1 MKTKSKKSGG
11 LEKLQQRYGYLF
23 TAHWILG
30 LVLFFIVPLITSI
43 IYSFSEISFSG
54 GDISQAFAGFKNF
67 KDIISSDAQYLNNL
81 RDSLGKIFYSLPI
94 IVSLSLILAIILNQ
108 HFVGRTVARAIFFLP
123 VIIAS
128 SYVMVHMAGPHI
140 NAPLFTVANADANA
154 TGGLI
159 DFDGILSGLNL
170 PTQVNQML
178 SDLLG
183 NVFGLIWSC
192 GVQTILFL
200 SGLQSIQASLYEVS
214 KIEGANK
221 WEEFW
226 FITVPMLRHVMT
238 LVIVYTMIELF
249 TAVDSPVMNQ
259 AYTLMQEKQVYDR
272 SSAMLWLYFII
283 VCAVIGLI
291 LFIYNRYCVKKWE

>member
-1 MKTKSKKSGG
+1 MKNKKTLS
-11 LEKLQQRYGYLF
+11 LSFEKKQKIAGYLF
-23 TAHWILG
+23 VLPIILG
-30 LVLFFIVPLITSI
+30 ALVLFMPNLIKTIVFSFNEINLSGDGYTLGWKGFDYYYKVLFVNADFIQYVIRSFGEMLVYVPTI
-43 IYSFSEISFSG
+43 IIFSLFMAS
-54 GDISQAFAGFKNF
+54 
-67 KDIISSDAQYLNNL
+67 
-81 RDSLGKIFYSLPI
+81 
-94 IVSLSLILAIILNQ
+94 VLNQ
-108 HFVGRTVARAIFFLP
+108 KFKGRVIARAIFFLP

-140 NAPLFTVANADANA
+140 NAPLFTVSSGDTN
-154 TGGLI
+154 TYGGLI
-159 DFDGILSGLNL
+159 DFEGILSGLNL
-170 PTQVNQML
+170 PTQVNDML

-200 SGLQSIQASLYEVS
+200 SGLQSIQVSLYEVS

-259 AYTLMQEKQVYDR
+259 AYTLMQEKQIYDR
-272 SSAMLWLYFII
+272 SSAMLWLYFLI

-291 LFIYNRYCVKKWE
+291 LFIYNRYCLRKWE

>member
-1 MKTKSKKSGG
+1 MKNKKRKGG
-11 LEKLQQRYGYLF
+11 LEKRQQRYGYLF

-30 LVLFFIVPLITSI
+30 LIIFFIVPLLSSVM
-43 IYSFSEISFSG
+43 YSFSEISLGADGVTQS
-54 GDISQAFAGFKNF
+54 FKGIANF
-67 KDIISSDAQYLNNL
+67 KYIISEDAQYLDNL
-81 RDSLGKIFYSLPI
+81 RDALGSIFYSLPI

-108 HFVGRTVARAIFFLP
+108 KFVGRTVARAIFFLP

-128 SYVMVHMAGPHI
+128 SYVMVHLAGPHI
-140 NAPLFTVANADANA
+140 NAPIFTVSNSEVNT
-154 TGGLI
+154 TGSLI
-159 DFDGILSGLNL
+159 DFESILSGLNL
-170 PTQVNQML
+170 PTQINDIL
-178 SDLLG
+178 SNLLG

-214 KIEGANK
+214 KIEGANR

-226 FITVPMLRHVMT
+226 FITIPMLRHVMT

-259 AYTLMQEKQVYDR
+259 AYTLMQKKQVYDR
-272 SSAMLWLYFII
+272 SSAMLWFYFLI
-283 VCAVIGLI
+283 VCAVMGLV
-291 LFIYNRYCVKKWE
+291 LFIYNRYCLKKWE

>member
-1 MKTKSKKSGG
+1 MKIKNKKRGG
-11 LEKLQQRYGYLF
+11 LEKLQQQYGYLF
-23 TAHWILG
+23 TAHWIFG
-30 LVLFFIVPLITSI
+30 LILFFIVPLITSI
-43 IYSFSEISFSG
+43 IYAFSEISFSG
-54 GDISQAFAGFKNF
+54 GEISQVFAGLKNF
-67 KDIISSDAQYLNNL
+67 KHIISSDAQYLDNL
-81 RDSLGKIFYSLPI
+81 RDSLGSIFYSLPI

-108 HFVGRTVARAIFFLP
+108 KFFGRTAARAIFFLP
-123 VIIAS
+123 VILVS

-140 NAPLFTVANADANA
+140 NAPLLTVANADTNN

-170 PTQVNQML
+170 PTQINTML

-272 SSAMLWLYFII
+272 SSAMLWLYFLI
-283 VCAVIGLI
+283 VCAVMGLI
-291 LFIYNRYCVKKWE
+291 LFIYNRYCLRKWE